1 MYKTRQKMLMRTKS
15 VAVALLT
22 MAFLAS
28 GFAQSLDKAKL
39 DQFLDRLAEKHKGMG
54 GLTLVKDRDVVYSHS
69 FGYSY
74 VSETEKK
81 LATAATKYRIASIT
95 KVYTA
100 TMIFQLVEEGR
111 LKMTDTLDKFFPQI
125 PNAGK
130 ITIAHILAHRSGI
143 PDIEQDG
150 SWGHELRTK
159 EEIIARIAQ
168 GRPDFEP
175 GTQNKYSNSGY
186 HLLGC
191 IIEQVDAKPY
201 ADALKAR
208 ITSKIGLKD
217 TYSVASGTADPAR
230 NESRSY
236 QFLGSW
242 RDATELDFSVV
253 AGAGSIVATTA
264 DLATFLQALFDGKL
278 VSQAS
283 LDKMKT
289 TQDGE
294 GMGMTTFTFA
304 GKTFYGESGGSFNS
318 GAWVAYLPEEK
329 LIFAYGTNAKIYPA
343 KNVMDG
349 VLDIYWSRPFEI
361 PSFDSVEVSPD
372 ILDRYVGVY
381 GVPGT
386 PGGVTFKRE
395 GNTLFFQPPGNAA
408 VPLEATAE
416 NKFKIDP
423 AVFFEFD
430 AAKGQVTIKRP
441 QGERVLTKEK

>member
-1 MYKTRQKMLMRTKS
+1 MYETRQKMKTKS
-15 VAVALLT
+15 IVAALLT
-22 MAFLAS
+22 LVFLAS
-28 GFAQSLDKAKL
+28 GSAQSLDKAKL
-39 DQFLDRLAEKHKGMG
+39 DQFLDRLADKHKGMG
-54 GLTLVKDRDVVYSHS
+54 GLTLMKDGNVVYSHS

-74 VSETEKK
+74 VNGTDNK

-111 LKMTDTLDKFFPQI
+111 LKLTDTLDKFIPQI
-125 PNAGK
+125 PNASK

-143 PDIEQDG
+143 HDMEQDG
-150 SWGHELRTK
+150 SWGHQLRTK
-159 EEIIARIAQ
+159 DEIIARIAQ
-168 GRPDFEP
+168 GKPDFEP
-175 GTQNKYSNSGY
+175 GTQNKYSNAGY

-191 IIEQVDAKPY
+191 IVEQVDAKPY
-201 ADALKAR
+201 AEALKAR
-208 ITSKIGLKD
+208 IASKIGLKD
-217 TYSVASGTADPAR
+217 TYSVASGTADPNR

-236 QFLGSW
+236 QYFGSW

-264 DLATFLQALFDGKL
+264 DLATFIKALFDGKL
-278 VSQAS
+278 VSKAS
-283 LDKMKT
+283 LDQMT
-289 TQDGE
+289 SMRDGE
-294 GMGMTTFTFA
+294 GMGMTTFSFG

-329 LIFAYGTNAKIYPA
+329 LVFAYGTNAKIYPV
-343 KNVMDG
+343 KNIIAG
-349 VLDIYWSRPFEI
+349 ALDIYWNRPFEI
-361 PSFDSVEVSPD
+361 PSFDAFEVSPD
-372 ILDRYVGVY
+372 VLDRYAGVY

-386 PGGVTFKRE
+386 PGGVTFTRD
-395 GNTLFFQPPGNAA
+395 GGTLFFQPPGNAA

-430 AAKGQVTIKRP
+430 ADKGLVTIRRP
-441 QGERVLTKEK
+441 NGERTLTKVK

>member
-1 MYKTRQKMLMRTKS
+1 MLMKTKS
-15 VAVALLT
+15 VAAALLT
-22 MAFLAS
+22 LACLAS
-28 GFAQSLDKAKL
+28 ASAQSLDTAKL

-54 GLTLVKDRDVVYSHS
+54 GLTLTKDGNVVYSHP

-74 VSETEKK
+74 VNGTEKK
-81 LATAATKYRIASIT
+81 PATAATKYRIASIT

-111 LKMTDTLDKFFPQI
+111 LKLTDTLDKFFPQI
-125 PNAGK
+125 PNASK
-130 ITIAHILAHRSGI
+130 ITMAHILAHRSGI
-143 PDIEQDG
+143 HDMEQDG
-150 SWGHELRTK
+150 SWGHQLRTK
-159 EEIIARIAQ
+159 DEIIARIAQ

-175 GTQNKYSNSGY
+175 GTKNQYSNAGY
-186 HLLGC
+186 HILGC
-191 IIEQVDAKPY
+191 IVEELDKKPY
-201 ADALKAR
+201 ADALKTR
-208 ITSKIGLKD
+208 ITSKLGLKD
-217 TYSVASGTADPAR
+217 TYSVASGSADPNR

-236 QFLGSW
+236 QYLGSW
-242 RDATELDFSVV
+242 TDATELDFSVV

-264 DLATFLQALFDGKL
+264 DLAAFLKALFDGKL
-278 VSQAS
+278 VAQAS
-283 LDKMKT
+283 LDKMQT

-294 GMGMTTFTFA
+294 GMGLTTFSFG

-318 GAWVAYLPEEK
+318 GAWVAYLPDEK

-343 KNVMDG
+343 KNIMDG
-349 VLDIYWSRPFEI
+349 VLAIYWNRPFEI
-361 PSFDSVEVSPD
+361 PSFDSFEVSPD

-395 GNTLFFQPPGNAA
+395 GSTLFFQPPGNAA